1 VAVTKADERLL
12 AELGYKQ
19 EFQREFT
26 PLEVYFTSY
35 LLTSL
40 PLTNR
45 NCRYL
50 EFRSVSL
57 DSCPLSRQCRVLLFS
72 PAKLFT
78 VIYSSVLFYSIPNGG
93 PVAMVWGVSLY
104 HSHWPGLLLKGLQWA
119 VASLFIV
126 SIGMAMAELASA
138 APTSGGVSDAQ
149 NCFGKQRSNRT
160 QNLSR
165 DQLYFWT
172 HTYSSPKCRNLL
184 AWIVG
189 CRSLSLY

>member
-1 VAVTKADERLL
+1 MSSYIRRQHTVAVAKADERLL

-35 LLTSL
+35 MLTSL
-40 PLTNR
+40 PLTTR

-50 EFRSVSL
+50 EFRLVSL
-57 DSCPLSRQCRVLLFS
+57 GSCLLSRQCRVPLFS
-72 PAKLFT
+72 PAKLYT

-93 PVAMVWGVSLY
+93 PVGMVWGVSPY

-119 VASLFIV
+119 VTSFFIV

-149 NCFGKQRSNRT
+149 SCFGKQKSNRT
-160 QNLSR
+160 
-165 DQLYFWT
+165 
-172 HTYSSPKCRNLL
+172 
-184 AWIVG
+184 
-189 CRSLSLY
+189 